1 MKRYVLMRLFQAL
14 ITFWIL
20 SIVIFIIGRATGD
33 PISLMLPEDAG
44 DEARETLRRAL
55 DLDKPIYV
63 QYWTFI
69 TGFLQ
74 GDLGQSIRVRQPVTE
89 LVKERAANS
98 IKLGLAAMSLTVL
111 LGVPLGVLS
120 AVKRN
125 SIQDT
130 LAKIFAI
137 LGQSMPMFWMG
148 IVLIQVFAGQLD
160 LLPAAGTGGPA
171 HYILPAFTLGVF
183 LIAAVMRLVR
193 SSMLEAL
200 DTEYIKLARVKGVPE
215 WKIIWKHALR
225 NSLVP
230 VVSFGGTYV
239 AILLTGAIL
248 VETVFAW
255 PGLGDLVYK
264 GIIWRDFP
272 IIQAVV
278 LLTAVVVVASNFVT
292 DILYAYLIPIRCEK
306 AVN

>member
-44 DEARETLRRAL
+44 DEARETLRHAL
-55 DLDKPIYV
+55 DLDKPIYI

-89 LVKERAANS
+89 LVKERAANP

-125 SIQDT
+125 SFQDT

-160 LLPAAGTGGPA
+160 LLPASGTGGRPTI
-171 HYILPAFTLGVF
+171 YS
-183 LIAAVMRLVR
+183 RLLLWGYF
-193 SSMLEAL
+193 S
-200 DTEYIKLARVKGVPE
+200 
-215 WKIIWKHALR
+215 LR
-225 NSLVP
+225 
-230 VVSFGGTYV
+230 
-239 AILLTGAIL
+239 
-248 VETVFAW
+248 
-255 PGLGDLVYK
+255 
-264 GIIWRDFP
+264 R
-272 IIQAVV
+272 
-278 LLTAVVVVASNFVT
+278 
-292 DILYAYLIPIRCEK
+292 
-306 AVN
+306 

>member
-1 MKRYVLMRLFQAL
+1 MKRYVLMRLFQAI
-14 ITFWIL
+14 ITFFVL
-20 SIVIFIIGRATGD
+20 SIVIFIISRATGD
-33 PISLMLPEDAG
+33 PISLLLPEDAG

-55 DLDKPIYV
+55 NLDDPIYV

-74 GDLGQSIRVRQPVTE
+74 GDLGQSIRVRQPVAD
-89 LVKERAANS
+89 LLKERASNS
-98 IKLGLAAMSLTVL
+98 IKLGIAAIGLTVF

-125 SIQDT
+125 TLPDT

-160 LLPAAGTGGPA
+160 WLPAAGTGGPA
-171 HYILPAFTLGVF
+171 HYVLPAFTLGVY
-183 LIAAVMRLVR
+183 LIAAVMRLIR

-278 LLTAVVVVASNFVT
+278 LLTAVVVVTSNFIT
-292 DILYAYLIPIRCEK
+292 DILYAYLNPRVRYE
-306 AVN
+306 

>member
-1 MKRYVLMRLFQAL
+1 MPATKR
-14 ITFWIL
+14 
-20 SIVIFIIGRATGD
+20 GRPCAAPWTWTNRY
-33 PISLMLPEDAG
+33 I
-44 DEARETLRRAL
+44 
-55 DLDKPIYV
+55 

-89 LVKERAANS
+89 RVKEQAANS
-98 IKLGLAAMSLTVL
+98 IKLGLAAMALTVL

-125 SIQDT
+125 SFQGS
-130 LAKIFAI
+130 LAKVFAI

-215 WKIIWKHALR
+215 WKVIWKHALR

-230 VVSFGGTYV
+230 VISFGGTYV

-278 LLTAVVVVASNFVT
+278 LLTAVVVVASNFIT
-292 DILYAYLIPIRCEK
+292 DILYAYLNPRVRYE
-306 AVN
+306 

>member
-292 DILYAYLIPIRCEK
+292 DILYAYLNPRVRYE
-306 AVN
+306 